1 MRGVGLVFQKRC
13 GRLSNMSANDAIIQL
28 RSAVSAMEV
37 IDVDGL
43 PEATL
48 GEQIDQLATTLYLLD
63 AQLSRV
69 AESVRARGF
78 RIEDHLIS
86 EAA

>member
-1 MRGVGLVFQKRC
+1 MRGVGLVFYKSC
-13 GRLSNMSANDAIIQL
+13 GRLSNMSANEAITQL
-28 RSAVSAMEV
+28 RSAVSAMEIV
-37 IDVDGL
+37 DVEAL

-48 GEQIDQLATTLYLLD
+48 GEQIDQLATVLYLID

-78 RIEDHLIS
+78 QIEDHLIS

>member
-1 MRGVGLVFQKRC
+1 
-13 GRLSNMSANDAIIQL
+13 MSTNNAITQL

-37 IDVDGL
+37 VDVAGL
-43 PEATL
+43 PEAVL
-48 GEQIDQLATTLYLLD
+48 GEQIDQLATVLYLID

-78 RIEDHLIS
+78 QIEEHLIS